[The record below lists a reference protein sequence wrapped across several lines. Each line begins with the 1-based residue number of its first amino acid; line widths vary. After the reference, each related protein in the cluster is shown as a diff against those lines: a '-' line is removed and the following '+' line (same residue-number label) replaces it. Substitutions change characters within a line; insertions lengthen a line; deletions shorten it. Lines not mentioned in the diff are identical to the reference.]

1 MLYIHIPFCHSKCAY
16 CDFYSSAHRPV
27 DADAYID
34 ALITEFKLRYNE
46 IPDYPTIY
54 IGGGTPSSLSDRQIE
69 RFVKSISEYINI
81 NELKEFTIEMNPE
94 DVTPDRL
101 LFYKSLGINRV
112 SMGIQSFNDAEL
124 KRVGRRHSSEQALR
138 AVAAIKNS
146 GLIFSCDLIYGL
158 PLQTID
164 SWKDSLRKLLSFE
177 PHHFSAYLLSYEEGT
192 ALWRMREKGL
202 ITEADEDTVYTY
214 YNILTET
221 ARQHGYDHYEISNF
235 ARPDFHAV
243 HNSGYWDNQPYVG
256 LGASAHSFDG
266 KVRRY
271 NPSDAAE
278 YVNTLKSGNL
288 YVEIEDE
295 NEVDR
300 TNDCIITRLRTNQ
313 GLSLTDIPPRF
324 QSEFKSQATPLVN
337 SGQLAFNPDQN
348 RYIIPEQNLL
358 KADAIMREL
367 LILK

>member
-16 CDFYSSAHRPV
+16 CDFYSSARRPV
-27 DADAYID
+27 DADDYID
-34 ALITEFKLRYNE
+34 ALITEFKLRYSE
-46 IPDYPTIY
+46 ISNYPTIY
-54 IGGGTPSSLSDRQIE
+54 IGGGTPSSLNDIQIE
-69 RFVKSISEYINI
+69 RLVKAIGELINI

-94 DVTPDRL
+94 DVTSDRL
-101 LFYKSLGINRV
+101 RFYKSLGINRV

-124 KRVGRRHSSEQALR
+124 KRVGRRHSSEQAFK
-138 AVAAIKNS
+138 AVSAIKNS

-158 PLQTID
+158 PEQTPE
-164 SWKDSLRKLLSFE
+164 SWKDSLNKLLSFE

-221 ARQHGYDHYEISNF
+221 VSQHGYDHYEISNF
-235 ARPDFHAV
+235 ARPDFHAI
-243 HNSGYWDNQPYVG
+243 HNSGYWDGQPYVG

-266 KVRRY
+266 KARRY

-278 YVNTLKSGNL
+278 YVNALKSGKL

-295 NEVDR
+295 NEVDH

-313 GLSLTDIPPRF
+313 GLSINDIPTRF
-324 QSEFKSQATPLVN
+324 QSEFKTQATPLVN
-337 SGQLAFNPDQN
+337 SGQLTFNPNQN
-348 RYIIPEQNLL
+348 RYYIPEQNWL

-367 LILK
+367 LII